1 MFPIR
6 ANNGNVIN
14 YIHDTFK
21 KAIYAYVSIFFIDVC
36 FLKYIFDHPSP
47 HVDDLYTFRELFEL
61 MSTAK
66 QQRGDSVDSS
76 QLIELLVHKDKE
88 LHATLQTGT

>member
-1 MFPIR
+1 MGECLNHCSFPL
-6 ANNGNVIN
+6 N
-14 YIHDTFK
+14 YCSHELL
-21 KAIYAYVSIFFIDVC
+21 C
-36 FLKYIFDHPSP
+36 HC
-47 HVDDLYTFRELFEL
+47 RELFEL

-88 LHATLQTGT
+88 LHATLQTGIL